1 MVNIKLDK
9 TGGLTEALALRPP
22 RRRGLRVMVGCMVG
36 SSLAM
41 APAVLVA
48 QGAEVVDLDGP
59 LLLAEDRDV
68 PLRFE
73 GSGCIRP
80 NRRFGASRPRR
91 SGSGAGPDDPDPL
104 LVQIGAVHLSLDP
117 PFGLRRTFDC
127 IVRPVGRDGPVAP
140 PEFFTKL
147 TGIDGDRVAREG
159 VPLSEALEGFASFT
173 GDAPIFSWGK
183 DEITSIAPACF
194 VPGIVCPIPVRRFGM
209 PRAPAEAGVPL
220 DVVHG
225 LRSHTL
231 PAHFGLEPETRGHDG
246 CSRCPR
252 RRPRSVASVVGG
264 RLSASDF
271 ALPPGG
277 T

>member
-1 MVNIKLDK
+1 MSHVTVFDCEH
-9 TGGLTEALALRPP
+9 LTNQTSP
-22 RRRGLRVMVGCMVG
+22 
-36 SSLAM
+36 
-41 APAVLVA
+41 
-48 QGAEVVDLDGP
+48 Q
-59 LLLAEDRDV
+59 
-68 PLRFE
+68 RFW
-73 GSGCIRP
+73 C
-80 NRRFGASRPRR
+80 
-91 SGSGAGPDDPDPL
+91 GPDDPDPL

-117 PFGLRRTFDC
+117 PFGLREAFDC
-127 IVRPVGRDGPVAP
+127 IVRPVGRDGPVPP

-173 GDAPIFSWGK
+173 GGAPIFSWGK

-194 VPGIVCPIPVRRFGM
+194 VEGIVCPIPVRRFGN
-209 PRAPAEAGVPL
+209 AASLLLSAGVPL

-246 CSRCPR
+246 AADARG
-252 RRPRSVASVVGG
+252 VARVLSHLLSGG